1 MLIDHFSVIAGLYN
15 KLARFK
21 PSSRLL
27 NLLSLS
33 PDYLLL
39 DAGGGTGNFAN
50 AIRGMVKGVIVADSA
65 HAMLRHATSK
75 GLDAVCTPVEDLPF
89 SSNSFNRIIMMDT
102 LHHVLD
108 QQKTINELWRVLTPG
123 GHLVIVEPDIH
134 KFPVKIIAIMEK
146 ILLMRSHFI
155 NGRKI
160 TLILSNLF
168 TNIQVLQNKANIWVS
183 AEKEREL

>member
-15 KLARFK
+15 KLARYK

-27 NLLSLS
+27 DLLSLS
-33 PDYLLL
+33 PDHLML
-39 DAGGGTGNFAN
+39 DAGGGTGHFAS

-65 HAMLRHATSK
+65 HAMLRHAISK
-75 GLDAVCTPVEDLPF
+75 GLDTVCTPVEELPF
-89 SSNSFNRIIMMDT
+89 SSNTFNRIIMMDT
-102 LHHVLD
+102 LHHVVD

-123 GHLVIVEPDIH
+123 GHLVLVEPDIH
-134 KFPVKIIAIMEK
+134 KFPVKIIAIIEK

-155 NGRKI
+155 DDRKI
-160 TLILSNLF
+160 THILSNLF
-168 TNIQVLQNKANIWVS
+168 TKIQVLHNKENIWVS